1 MHSSTTRKQTGM
13 TTTAASRRMARSL
26 TTAIVAVAALA
37 ALTSVAE
44 AATPQPPAV
53 PSNIAVGAGHTVFL
67 AAHAVG
73 VQIYSCN
80 ATATGYAWGLVAP
93 RADLFNRHG
102 KLIGTH
108 FGGPTWQLKS
118 GSTVTGSVV
127 DRATVDA
134 TAIPWL
140 RLAATPTTAGRL
152 KHTTFIQRTATVGGL
167 APAAGGC
174 NPATVGTRVE
184 VPYTADY
191 YFWKA
196 TRA

>member
-1 MHSSTTRKQTGM
+1 M
-13 TTTAASRRMARSL
+13 TTTRTGRRTARSL
-26 TTAIVAVAALA
+26 ATAMVAVAALA
-37 ALTSVAE
+37 PLTQVA
-44 AATPQPPAV
+44 AAKPAPPAV
-53 PSNIAVGAGHTVFL
+53 PSTIAVGAGNTVFL

-80 ATATGYAWGLVAP
+80 ATATGFAWAFVAP
-93 RADLFNRHG
+93 RADLYNRHG

-108 FGGPTWQLKS
+108 FAGPTWQLKS
-118 GSTVTGSVV
+118 GSTVLGSVV

-140 RLAATPTTAGRL
+140 LLAATPTTAGRL

-167 APAAGGC
+167 APAAGDC
-174 NPATVGTRVE
+174 TAPAVGTRVE

-196 TRA
+196 KRA

>member
-1 MHSSTTRKQTGM
+1 M
-13 TTTAASRRMARSL
+13 TTTRTGRRTARRL
-26 TTAIVAVAALA
+26 ATAIVAVAALA
-37 ALTSVAE
+37 PITQVAQ
-44 AATPQPPAV
+44 AKPAPPTV
-53 PSNIAVGAGHTVFL
+53 PSNIAVGAGNTVFL
-67 AAHAVG
+67 LAHAVG

-80 ATATGYAWGLVAP
+80 ATATGFAWAFVAP
-93 RADLFNRHG
+93 RADLYNRHG

-108 FGGPTWQLKS
+108 FAGPTWQLKS
-118 GSTVTGSVV
+118 GSTVLGSVV

-140 RLAATPTTAGRL
+140 LLAATPTTAGRL
-152 KHTTFIQRTATVGGL
+152 KRTTFIQRTATVGGL

-196 TRA
+196 KRA

>member
-1 MHSSTTRKQTGM
+1 M
-13 TTTAASRRMARSL
+13 TTTRTGRRTARSL
-26 TTAIVAVAALA
+26 ATAIVAVAALA
-37 ALTSVAE
+37 PLTQVA
-44 AATPQPPAV
+44 AAAKPQPPAV
-53 PSNIAVGAGHTVFL
+53 PGNIAVAAGNKVFL
-67 AAHAVG
+67 LAHAVG

-93 RADLFNRHG
+93 RANLYNRHG
-102 KLIGTH
+102 RLIGTH
-108 FGGPTWQLKS
+108 FAGPSWQLKS
-118 GSTVTGSVV
+118 GSTVVGSVV

-140 RLAATPTTAGRL
+140 LLSATPTTAGRF
-152 KHTTFIQRTATVGGL
+152 KRTTFIQRTATVGGL

-174 NPATVGTRVE
+174 TALTVGTRVE

-196 TRA
+196 KRA